1 MSGKWAHLGH
11 NLGECW
17 VNTNKLI
24 TYINIPKNASS
35 YMKACLMG
43 SKDKWT
49 YYDHFI
55 NQQQNLVLL
64 RDPVDR
70 WCSGMAQSLFN
81 SKMEMSDDSIF
92 EHITFDDHTELQTYF
107 LQDIDLTNTVFFL
120 VNDHLTEN
128 LTAWAIG
135 NGNAINTQDI
145 SKYNN
150 ASSEDNRINL
160 KQRFLDVIVNYP
172 EYMLKLKKHFEQD
185 YELINRVKFYGN

>member
-1 MSGKWAHLGH
+1 MSSKWAHLGH

-17 VNTNKLI
+17 VNTSKSM

-43 SKDKWT
+43 SGDSWI
-49 YYDHFI
+49 YYDHFVP
-55 NQQQNLVLL
+55 QQQTLVIL

-70 WCSGMAQSLFN
+70 WCSGVAQSLFN
-81 SKMEMSDDSIF
+81 SGIEVSNDSVF
-92 EHITFDDHTELQTYF
+92 KHITFDDHTELQTYF

-120 VNDHLTEN
+120 VNDHLIKN
-128 LTAWAIG
+128 LTNWTIE
-135 NGNAINTQDI
+135 NDNAINTQDI
-145 SKYNN
+145 SKYN
-150 ASSEDNRINL
+150 ASSEDTRINL
-160 KQRFLDVIVNYP
+160 KQRFLDVIANYP